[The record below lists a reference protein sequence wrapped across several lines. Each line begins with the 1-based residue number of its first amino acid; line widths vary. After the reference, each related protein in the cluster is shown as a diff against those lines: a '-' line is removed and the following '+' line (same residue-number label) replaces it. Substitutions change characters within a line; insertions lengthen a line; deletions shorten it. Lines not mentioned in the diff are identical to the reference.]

1 MSRRLLALL
10 AAFLFCAG
18 AADAAELPAR
28 LRDSRTL
35 SIAVNSIYPPM
46 EYKDPASGK
55 LVGLDVDI
63 AEALA
68 ARLGVKLVWQESA
81 FEQLMPSLQTGRAD
95 IVLSGLTDLP
105 ARREAADFVD
115 YLKTGGHFYV
125 LSASPYHAAEDLC
138 GRKVATSRS
147 TAFPGFIKDWS
158 EANCV
163 AHGKPAIEVVPAE
176 STADARSQMR
186 QGRVDGA
193 VQGYETLPYVM
204 ALEPGV
210 YRPVGT
216 PISLLYQGIAVRKT
230 EPQLRAALTDA
241 LRGLIADGT
250 YARILAS
257 YQLTAN
263 AVVEPMVNAA
273 PVVP

>member
-1 MSRRLLALL
+1 MSSRLPALL
-10 AAFLFCAG
+10 AASLFCAT
-18 AADAAELPAR
+18 AANAAELPPR
-28 LRDSRTL
+28 IRDSKTL

-55 LVGLDVDI
+55 LIGLDIDI
-63 AEALA
+63 ADALA
-68 ARLGVKLVWQESA
+68 AKLGVKLVWQESA

-95 IVLSGLTDLP
+95 IVLSGITDLP
-105 ARREAADFVD
+105 ARREVADFVD

-125 LSASPYHAAEDLC
+125 LAASPYHDAADLC

-163 AHGKPAIEVVPAE
+163 AHDKPAIEVVPAE

-193 VQGYETLPYVM
+193 VQGYETLPYM
-204 ALEPGV
+204 MSLEPDT
-210 YRPVGT
+210 YRPVGE
-216 PISLLYQGIAVRKT
+216 PISLLYQGIAVRKS
-230 EPQLRAALTDA
+230 EPELREAVIGAFQA
-241 LRGLIADGT
+241 IIADGT
-250 YARILAS
+250 YARILTS
-257 YQLTAN
+257 YHLSAN
-263 AVVEPMVNAA
+263 ALPAPMLNGAA
-273 PVVP
+273 LHP